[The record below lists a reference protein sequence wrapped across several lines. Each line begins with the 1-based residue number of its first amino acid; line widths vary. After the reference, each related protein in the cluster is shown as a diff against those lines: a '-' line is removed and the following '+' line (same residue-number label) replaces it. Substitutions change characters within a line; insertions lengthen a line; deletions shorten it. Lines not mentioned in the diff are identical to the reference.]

1 VRVLLDDGS
10 KKTIVRTGDPN
21 KFSSTPSFS
30 HDGRF
35 IVYVSTSTATADGRQ
50 SYGPLDIY
58 QVLYNDGNGGTA
70 APIKGAATAD
80 NEYYPSLSPD
90 DKLIAYTHTPGNI
103 PNAYDMPPGEI
114 FVVPPDG
121 SGPSVRLKAND
132 QAECAKMPVPAD
144 HLTGL
149 TDSWAKW
156 SPLATTVDGK
166 TYYFL
171 TFSSRRRGPADSSA
185 IWGVGGRAQ
194 LYVTVIVSDGK
205 TLTTYPALYLWN
217 QPPLEGN
224 HTPAWDNFQIPP
236 VPAMI
241 K

>member
-1 VRVLLDDGS
+1 MREDAGS
-10 KKTIVRTGDPN
+10 
-21 KFSSTPSFS
+21 
-30 HDGRF
+30 
-35 IVYVSTSTATADGRQ
+35 
-50 SYGPLDIY
+50 
-58 QVLYNDGNGGTA
+58 
-70 APIKGAATAD
+70 
-80 NEYYPSLSPD
+80 
-90 DKLIAYTHTPGNI
+90 
-103 PNAYDMPPGEI
+103 
-114 FVVPPDG
+114 
-121 SGPSVRLKAND
+121 
-132 QAECAKMPVPAD
+132 AD
-144 HLTGL
+144 HLPGL

-171 TFSSRRRGPADSSA
+171 TFSSRRRGPADASS